1 MSRKGENIRKRKDG
15 RWEGRYRNGCKAD
28 GTYRYSSVYGRTY
41 TEVKNKLVFTKHESA
56 CFRSNPFVEKRLCE
70 VLVIWLAANQIK
82 IKRSTATKYS
92 YMIERHIN
100 PQLGAKKLSS
110 LSAPL
115 INNFLFDKLQNGRL
129 DGKGGLSASYVKT
142 IAIIISSALEFAANE
157 GFCQPIRGEIIKPTT
172 CQKEIQILS
181 VSAQQ
186 LLEQTA
192 LEGINETKAGIY
204 IALYTGIRIGELCA
218 LSWDDV
224 DFDAQLIH
232 IRNTVSR
239 IRADM
244 ALSTGTRLVID
255 TPKTKAA
262 VRDIPIS
269 QALLSVLECMKQ
281 KSVSSY
287 VISNQVEFVSTR
299 TFDYRYKKVLRDLGI
314 PKVNFHSLRHTFATR
329 CIEVGMDVK
338 SLSQILGHSS
348 VAITM
353 NTYVHPSME
362 IIRVQLQKL
371 SSLCG

>member
-1 MSRKGENIRKRKDG
+1 MPRKGENIRKRKDG
-15 RWEGRYRNGCKAD
+15 RWEGRYRNGFTPD
-28 GTYRYSSVYGRTY
+28 GTYRYSSVYGKSY
-41 TEVKNKLVFTKHESA
+41 LEVKNKLLFIKHETA
-56 CFRSNPFVEKRLCE
+56 CFRNNPFIEKRLCE
-70 VLVIWLAANQIK
+70 VLALWLAANQIK
-82 IKRSTATKYS
+82 VKRSTASKYS

-100 PQLGAKKLSS
+100 PELGAKKLSNI
-110 LSAPL
+110 SASL
-115 INNFLFDKLQNGRL
+115 INRFLFDKLQHGRL
-129 DGKGGLSASYVKT
+129 DGNGGLSASYVKT
-142 IAIIISSALEFAANE
+142 IAIIISSALEFAAAE
-157 GFCQPIRGEIIKPTT
+157 GFCQPFRGEIIKPATT
-172 CQKEIQILS
+172 QKDIQILS

-186 LLEQTA
+186 LFEQKA
-192 LEGINETKAGIY
+192 LETIDETKTGIY

-218 LSWDDV
+218 LSWEDIDL
-224 DFDAQLIH
+224 DARIIH

-239 IRADM
+239 IRLDPTR
-244 ALSTGTRLVID
+244 SSSTRLIID

-269 QALLSVLECMKQ
+269 QVLLPILEYMKSHAL
-281 KSVSSY
+281 SSY
-287 VISNQVEFVSTR
+287 VISNQPDFVSTR
-299 TFDYRYKKVLRDLGI
+299 TFDYRYKKVLSTLGI